1 MVKSELKNGNFL
13 KLKNG
18 EIVLV
23 CNEHNCEKY
32 VVYLNQEKIIL
43 LDENYNENLQ
53 SYNSEE
59 EDVVEVYGIYTF
71 LNK

>member
-23 CNEHNCEKY
+23 CNERDCEKY
-32 VVYLNQEKIIL
+32 VVYLNQERIIL

-59 EDVVEVYGIYTF
+59 EDVVEVYDIYAF
-71 LNK
+71 L

>member
-23 CNEHNCEKY
+23 CNERACEKY

-59 EDVVEVYGIYTF
+59 EDVVEVYDIYAF
-71 LNK
+71 L

>member
-23 CNEHNCEKY
+23 CNERGCEKY
-32 VVYLNQEKIIL
+32 VVYLNQERIIL

-59 EDVVEVYGIYTF
+59 EDVVEVYDIYAF
-71 LNK
+71 L

>member
-23 CNEHNCEKY
+23 CNERDREKY
-32 VVYLNQEKIIL
+32 IAYLNQEKIIL

-59 EDVVEVYGIYTF
+59 EDVLEVYDIYAF
-71 LNK
+71 L